1 MCQHAFTDAAGV
13 ATQPETVGEQRT
25 IGRGDESQRNR
36 RPFTRRVACLER
48 SGGPTG
54 ELNTP
59 RGEGP
64 RKQKTMDTNLDIPTR
79 LEKVATLEGATV
91 LLKPVSPDDTERVY
105 DACQDAQFAKW
116 LPFASEGYTWE
127 QAEQF
132 TKQLVPQSWAAGNPL
147 WGIYALDKNGR
158 PGALAGTIDIRD
170 QGEGVWEIGF
180 WMHRDSQ
187 GKGLT
192 TAANRLAVDAAFKEL
207 GAKRILHH
215 AKVGNHASRRIAR
228 NLGFR
233 PEGVR
238 RIELPNGTIE
248 NQWQSALLHFD
259 WQESDALAPNFP
271 PVPPAHVLPGDR
283 PADLVAEFHHVYGM
297 PNRVDEGARADLDFE
312 RLNMRM
318 SLIKEEVTELVDAV
332 YGGAASQEL
341 SKTLATLSDELNRD
355 VVETAD
361 ALADLIYVIYGMA
374 FEVGIDLDEV
384 LAEVHSSN
392 LSKLMPDGSVK
403 RREDGKILKGP
414 NFREPRIAKVLE
426 SGIEPTS
433 RAETASK

>member
-1 MCQHAFTDAAGV
+1 M
-13 ATQPETVGEQRT
+13 E
-25 IGRGDESQRNR
+25 
-36 RPFTRRVACLER
+36 
-48 SGGPTG
+48 
-54 ELNTP
+54 
-59 RGEGP
+59 
-64 RKQKTMDTNLDIPTR
+64 MNLDMPSR
-79 LEKVATLEGATV
+79 LEKVATLEGPRV
-91 LLKPVSPDDTERVY
+91 LLKPITAEDTERVY

-116 LPFASEGYTWE
+116 LPFASDGYTWE
-127 QAEQF
+127 QAQQF
-132 TKQLVPQSWAAGNPL
+132 TTELVPQSWAAGNPL

-158 PGALAGTIDIRD
+158 PGALAGTIHIRD

-192 TAANRLAVDAAFKEL
+192 TAANRLVVDAAFREL
-207 GAKRILHH
+207 DAKRILHH

-233 PEGVR
+233 PEGIR
-238 RIELPNGTIE
+238 RMELPDGTVE

-259 WQESDALAPNFP
+259 WQGGDALATGFP
-271 PVPPAHVLPGDR
+271 AVPPPHVLPGDR
-283 PADLVAEFHHVYGM
+283 PADLVAEFHRVYGM
-297 PNRVDEGARADLDFE
+297 PDRVDEGARADLDFE

-318 SLIKEEVTELVDAV
+318 SLIKEEVTELVEAV
-332 YGGAASQEL
+332 YGRDASNALAQ
-341 SKTLATLSDELNRD
+341 TLAALPDDLNRD

-374 FEVGIDLDEV
+374 LEVGIDLDQV

-414 NFREPRIAKVLE
+414 NFREPRIAAVLE
-426 SGIEPTS
+426 NGIEPGAWS
-433 RAETASK
+433 EK